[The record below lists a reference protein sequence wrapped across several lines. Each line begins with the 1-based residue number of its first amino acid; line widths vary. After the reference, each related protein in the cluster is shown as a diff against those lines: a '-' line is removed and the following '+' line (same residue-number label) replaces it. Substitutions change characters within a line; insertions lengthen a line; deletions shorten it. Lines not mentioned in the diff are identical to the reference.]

1 MQAISASTTPR
12 FSYDPQ
18 ILALTRGATAEAN
31 GDTAG
36 VLAELDAFCTAA
48 RVGDDI
54 HCSMQQAILTGGKI
68 IKTVWAETGG
78 CLQSLF
84 AFLPGCQHCLTQAK
98 SVFGLGAES
107 DWFAEQL
114 NLVDNAQIPTSPDH
128 IAIHMLPEFARLQ
141 QRAREIA
148 CA

>member
-12 FSYDPQ
+12 FSYDRQ
-18 ILALTRGATAEAN
+18 ILALTRGAYAETE

-36 VLAELDAFCTAA
+36 VLAELDAFCDAA
-48 RVGDDI
+48 CVENDI
-54 HCSMQQAILTGGKI
+54 RSSMQQAILTGGKI
-68 IKTVWAETGG
+68 IKTIWAETGG
-78 CLQSLF
+78 CPQSLF

-98 SVFGLGAES
+98 SVFGLGAQS

-114 NLVDNAQIPTSPDH
+114 NLVGNPRIPTSPDH

-141 QRAREIA
+141 QRAREVVRA
-148 CA
+148 